1 MVSVFGDG
9 VYLGTVPADGSGNWT
24 LPGVAPLPPG
34 TYVSAVA
41 TLAPLGTSPW
51 SPPVIVGNIVDMLRS
66 DIITALSQPAAPI
79 FNWKSPLN
87 PSMDPLGAN
96 HRPDWGEGALTQLPG
111 SSDDDKAYLHMVAG
125 GDIDPDPTVL
135 TDETRMLVFYQ
146 LVDNAH
152 TLKLS
157 KVDIGGGEMRIQFSI
172 TP

>member
-1 MVSVFGDG
+1 
-9 VYLGTVPADGSGNWT
+9 
-24 LPGVAPLPPG
+24 
-34 TYVSAVA
+34 
-41 TLAPLGTSPW
+41 
-51 SPPVIVGNIVDMLRS
+51 
-66 DIITALSQPAAPI
+66 
-79 FNWKSPLN
+79 
-87 PSMDPLGAN
+87 MDPLGAN

-111 SSDDDKAYLHMVAG
+111 SSDDDKAYLHVVAS

-135 TDETRMLVFYQ
+135 TDETRMLVLYQ